1 MPFRHSRAACGLT
14 VGVLTLALTGCSAE
28 AARPPTSAPGASRR
42 DVASAAKPA
51 PSRSASPSEAPTLA
65 GSPSPGPT
73 TTTSTPTSTQAVP
86 GSASGTRLE
95 QRLLSAED
103 IPGFNDG
110 FTWGEAGT
118 RRREGSSLF
127 GTCHRFAMT
136 SIGAMRVV
144 VREYAPTQGADADS
158 AAELV
163 AQFPD
168 QRTARRA
175 FEVLRSWRGQCDD
188 RLATYDRHRVGD
200 LQHLDVTNGDAG
212 WYLLT
217 YGPPSGG
224 SQDEGWFD
232 SQGLTRVGSR
242 IAVLRMRLVGQ
253 DFNYPA
259 GEEPMAEA
267 VRRAAVGL
275 G

>member
-14 VGVLTLALTGCSAE
+14 VAVLTLALTACSAE
-28 AARPPTSAPGASRR
+28 AARPSTSAAGPSRR
-42 DVASAAKPA
+42 DASSAAKPG
-51 PSRSASPSEAPTLA
+51 PSRSTSPSKPPAPT
-65 GSPSPGPT
+65 GSPSP
-73 TTTSTPTSTQAVP
+73 TPTASTATPSEQGGA
-86 GSASGTRLE
+86 SSGTRLE
-95 QRLLSAED
+95 QRLLSAEEM
-103 IPGFNDG
+103 PGFNDG

-118 RRREGSSLF
+118 RRREGRSLF

-144 VREYAPTQGADADS
+144 VREYAATQGADADS
-158 AAELV
+158 AGELV

-175 FEVLRSWRGQCDD
+175 FAVLRSWRGQCDD
-188 RLATYDRHRVGD
+188 KLATYDRHRVGD
-200 LQHLDVTNGDAG
+200 LQHVDVTNGDAG

-224 SQDEGWFD
+224 SEDDGWFD

-267 VRRAAVGL
+267 VRRAAAGL